1 MVESTGLIEHP
12 KTRQPATW
20 ALLKHACAL
29 PKSVPRHCLAF
40 RVVGAQSL
48 RRLPPDV
55 AVVKITQL
63 PELLSPRA
71 DLI

>member
-1 MVESTGLIEHP
+1 MAEPTGLIEHP

-48 RRLPPDV
+48 RHLPR
-55 AVVKITQL
+55 T
-63 PELLSPRA
+63 
-71 DLI
+71 